1 MNGANETENLKNRSV
16 CPGYFRLPV
25 YGFDECRTFGNLSPS
40 PSPSTNKK
48 VVFLKKSK
56 EGWEDISVLFLCLV
70 VVAFFPRSPLF
81 IQKGCFFHFF
91 LMFSKMK
98 QKGWDAFCLFFLFS
112 YIFTLVYCICYKI
125 LMFGSIATSI
135 NDV

>member
-1 MNGANETENLKNRSV
+1 MSKNIAKYE
-16 CPGYFRLPV
+16 GNHLH
-25 YGFDECRTFGNLSPS
+25 DTFLHPKLHPSSFAGKLFPS

-70 VVAFFPRSPLF
+70 IVAFFPRSPLF

-98 QKGWDAFCLFFLFS
+98 QKGWDACCLFFSLLYFHSCLFVWL
-112 YIFTLVYCICYKI
+112 YPYMY
-125 LMFGSIATSI
+125 SIS
-135 NDV
+135 DV